1 MAVDIKDQKLLYHLT
16 DLDNLPSIFQQ
27 GLQPRSALQRDSFK
41 DIADAEILEGRSKQQ
56 LDDYVPFHFFA
67 GNPFDGRVQK
77 DHPDG
82 HFVLITVRRDIAK
95 ANNWKII
102 PTHPLSGSPKILEY
116 DEGFLAI
123 DWTLM
128 NARDYSNDNCKRAC
142 MAECLSE
149 GVVLPEQFFSI
160 YVKTNRDFLDVF
172 RLKQNYKIKCFLN
185 HNSKMFLRTI
195 NDIHQP

>member
-16 DLDNLPSIFQQ
+16 DLDNLPSIFQR
-27 GLQPRSALQRDSFK
+27 GLQPRSALLRDGFK

-82 HFVLITVRRDIAK
+82 RFVLITVRRDIAK

-102 PTHPLSGSPKILEY
+102 PTHPLSGSHKILEY
-116 DEGFLAI
+116 DEGFSAI
-123 DWTLM
+123 DWTLV
-128 NARDYSNDNCKRAC
+128 NTRDYKNDNCKHVC

-149 GVVLPEQFFSI
+149 EVVLPERFFSI
-160 YVKTNRDFLDVF
+160 YVKTFRDWIDVLK
-172 RLKQNYKIKCFLN
+172 LKQKYQVSCYLN
-185 HNSKMFLRTI
+185 HNAKMFLRAAD
-195 NDIHQP
+195 DIHQP